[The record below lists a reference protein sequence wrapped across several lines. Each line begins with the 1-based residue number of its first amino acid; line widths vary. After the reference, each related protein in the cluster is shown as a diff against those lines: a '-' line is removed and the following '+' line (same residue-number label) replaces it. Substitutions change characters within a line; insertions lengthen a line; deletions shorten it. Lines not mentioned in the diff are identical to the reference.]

1 MVKMYTVS
9 LADAEREVL
18 AETAR
23 AGTAPNRF
31 ATRARILLVADQG
44 DQGPAWPDSVIAEAF
59 AVSVPT
65 VERLRKRAAT
75 EGIEAALEERRHRTV
90 PGKLDGAQEARLTA
104 LACTAPPQGR
114 ERWTL
119 HLLAAHFGKQ
129 EGGAQVSY
137 ETVRRTLKKAGLP
150 RT

>member
-9 LADAEREVL
+9 LTDAERLVL

-23 AGTAPNRF
+23 DGTAPNRF

-90 PGKLDGAQEARLTA
+90 PGKPDGAQEARLTA

-119 HLLAAHFGKQ
+119 HLLADHFGKQ
-129 EGGAQVSY
+129 EGGAQISY